1 MYSFY
6 QKALILCYTEWVQFN
21 FGDDMKILI
30 RPHDIGKGSAD
41 WLGQNAHEW
50 GFDGVQ
56 LAIAKAVEGQNGNP
70 GTLTPQVISEIRS
83 GFNSHNVEIPLLGA
97 YFNPVHSNKEKVK
110 AGAEK
115 YADHLRHAKEFGAQ
129 FVASETGSYNDD
141 KWTYNPKNQTEEA
154 FQEVKSIFAPMPKIA
169 RESGVCM
176 ALEGA
181 WGHCMYKPQMLKRLA
196 DEIDPGQNNFRFIV
210 DIYNYLYIGNHEKRA
225 EIFDE
230 CLELFKGKICGF
242 HLKDYVV
249 NGEELEI
256 APLGQGIMGWK
267 DFLPKILEKAPD
279 AYLIFEGVK
288 DVPSSLKFVRSI
300 VG

>member
-1 MYSFY
+1 
-6 QKALILCYTEWVQFN
+6 
-21 FGDDMKILI
+21 MKILI

-41 WLGQNAHEW
+41 WLGKNAHDW

-70 GTLTPQVISEIRS
+70 GTLTPQVVSEIRQ
-83 GFNSHNVEIPLLGA
+83 GFNLHGVEISILGA
-97 YFNPVHSNKEKVK
+97 YFNPVHSNMEKVRL
-110 AGAEK
+110 GAEK
-115 YADHLRHAKEFGAQ
+115 YADHLRHAAEFGAK

-154 FQEVKSIFAPMPKIA
+154 FQEVKKIFEPMPAIA
-169 RESGVCM
+169 KEAGVYM

-181 WGHCMYKPQMLKRLA
+181 WGHCMYKPEMLKRLA
-196 DEIDPGQNNFRFIV
+196 DEIDPGQENFRFIV
-210 DIYNYLYIGNHEKRA
+210 DIYNYLYIGNHEERA
-225 EIFDE
+225 KIFE
-230 CLELFKGKICGF
+230 TCLRLFKGKIAGF

-249 NGEELEI
+249 NGDELEI
-256 APLGQGIMGWK
+256 VPLGTGLMGWK
-267 DFLPKILEKAPD
+267 DFLPIIKSECPE

-288 DVPSSLKFVRSI
+288 NVPESLKFVRSI

>member
-1 MYSFY
+1 
-6 QKALILCYTEWVQFN
+6 
-21 FGDDMKILI
+21 MKILI

-41 WLGQNAHEW
+41 WLGSTAHDW

-70 GTLTPQVISEIRS
+70 GTLTPEVISEIRG
-83 GFNSHNVEIPLLGA
+83 GFNSHGVEIPLLGA
-97 YFNPVHSNKEKVK
+97 YFNPVHSNKDKVTL
-110 AGAEK
+110 GAEK
-115 YADHLRHAKEFGAQ
+115 YADHLCHAAEFGAK

-154 FQEVKSIFAPMPKIA
+154 FQEVKKIFEPMPQIA
-169 RESGVCM
+169 KKTGVCM

-181 WGHCMYKPQMLKRLA
+181 WGHCMYKPEMLKRLA
-196 DEIDPGQNNFRFIV
+196 DEIDPGQENFRFIV
-210 DIYNYLYIGNHEKRA
+210 DVYNYLYIGNYEKRA
-225 EIFDE
+225 EIFE
-230 CLELFKGKICGF
+230 TCLKLFKGKIAGF
-242 HLKDYVV
+242 HLKDFVV
-249 NGEELEI
+249 NGDELEF

-267 DFLPKILEKAPD
+267 DFLPVIMKEAPD

-288 DVPSSLKFVRSI
+288 DVPASLKFVRSI

>member
-1 MYSFY
+1 
-6 QKALILCYTEWVQFN
+6 
-21 FGDDMKILI
+21 MKILI
-30 RPHDIGKGSAD
+30 RPHDIGKGTPE
-41 WLGQNAHEW
+41 WLGKTAHEW

-70 GTLTPQVISEIRS
+70 GTLTNEVVNEIRS
-83 GFNSHNVEIPLLGA
+83 GFNDNGVEIPLLGA
-97 YFNPVHSNKEKVK
+97 YFNPVHSNAQKVK

-115 YADHLRHAKEFGAQ
+115 YADHLKHAREFGAK

-154 FQEVKSIFAPMPKIA
+154 FQEVKKIFAPMPKIA
-169 RESGVCM
+169 EENGVCM

-181 WGHCMYKPQMLKRLA
+181 WGHCMFCPEQLKRLA
-196 DEIDPGQNNFRFIV
+196 DEIDPGQKNFRFIV
-210 DIYNYLYIGNHEKRA
+210 DIYNYLYIGNHEQRA
-225 EIFDE
+225 DIFE
-230 CLELFKGKICGF
+230 RCLTLFKGKIAGF

-249 NGEELEI
+249 KDGEELEF
-256 APLGQGIMGWK
+256 APLGQGIMGWSN
-267 DFLPKILEKAPD
+267 FLPRIKKECPD
-279 AYLIFEGVK
+279 ALLIFEGVK